1 MAPSSEKQ
9 PAAKRGFIPPQ
20 NAEEQMLM
28 RRVEELCKQVQY
40 GHRPRNTDFLSD
52 RQQQLAQAAMNRC
65 GSDCRILW
73 DGGYDGAERKML
85 TLLPEGMEYQQ
96 PFCGLR
102 LCPITSN
109 AHLQHRDCL
118 GAILGLGLDRKS
130 IGDILLQ
137 EDGSSVVFCTFPAAD
152 LITQELAQIGKETVT
167 VEPYEQLQTLA
178 LQATLQTATVASL
191 RVDAVLAAMLH
202 TSREKAVQLIRAG
215 KLEINHLPVTAAHM
229 QVYEQ
234 DVFTVRGVGR
244 FRLEQIGG
252 KSRKDRIFIQYYQY

>member
-1 MAPSSEKQ
+1 M
-9 PAAKRGFIPPQ
+9 
-20 NAEEQMLM
+20 
-28 RRVEELCKQVQY
+28 
-40 GHRPRNTDFLSD
+40 
-52 RQQQLAQAAMNRC
+52 
-65 GSDCRILW
+65 
-73 DGGYDGAERKML
+73 
-85 TLLPEGMEYQQ
+85 
-96 PFCGLR
+96 
-102 LCPITSN
+102 
-109 AHLQHRDCL
+109 
-118 GAILGLGLDRKS
+118 
-130 IGDILLQ
+130 
-137 EDGSSVVFCTFPAAD
+137 
-152 LITQELAQIGKETVT
+152 
-167 VEPYEQLQTLA
+167 EPYEQLQTLA